1 MEFPLRKVCE
11 GFLKNPTPLTITFIL
26 HDMYTQV
33 TAEKSCENCS
43 VYDWWNDIY
52 IYMTYIVGHV
62 VEYHYKFCKTS
73 AELLEFIQVSISVIC
88 RLIFLVVRLQD
99 CSMDHGW
106 GS

>member
-1 MEFPLRKVCE
+1 MR
-11 GFLKNPTPLTITFIL
+11 I
-26 HDMYTQV
+26 
-33 TAEKSCENCS
+33 A
-43 VYDWWNDIY
+43 VYMTGGMTY